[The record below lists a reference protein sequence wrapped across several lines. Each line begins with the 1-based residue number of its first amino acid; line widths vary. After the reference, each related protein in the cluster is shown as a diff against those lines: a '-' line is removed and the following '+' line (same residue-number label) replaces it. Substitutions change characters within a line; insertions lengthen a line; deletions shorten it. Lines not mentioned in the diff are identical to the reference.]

1 MKQGL
6 IMKRFIRWGIPT
18 IVVLLIATYGF
29 ISFVIAS
36 GIIKYERKPQE
47 DHPMTYGLE
56 FEDVEFTSRGGDV
69 NLCGWYMRAESEGP
83 TLIFVHGIGGVR
95 SADNLVD
102 LASRVVDR
110 GYNVLMFDLRC
121 HGESGGEF
129 VSAGYFERQDV
140 LGAFDFL
147 VGRGV
152 PPDDIGILGVSM
164 GAATMVLAA
173 AEEPHICAL
182 IADSP
187 YAKASK
193 LIAQETARK
202 TDFPEWIAPIFLP
215 GVKLMARVLYG
226 IDIGALVPEEAVKVL
241 PYPIMVIHGTADA
254 RIPCDHGIRV
264 YEAAHP
270 GSTIWLVPDVDHVD
284 AFSTYPE
291 EYVEKVVDYFDRQ
304 LCAQ

>member
-1 MKQGL
+1 MAL
-6 IMKRFIRWGIPT
+6 RRFIRWGVPI
-18 IVVLLIATYGF
+18 IVVLLVAIYGF
-29 ISFVIAS
+29 ISFTITS

-47 DHPMTYGLE
+47 DNPTAYGLQ
-56 FEDVEFTSRGGDV
+56 FEDVDFVSRVGDV
-69 NLCGWYMRAESEGP
+69 TLRGWYIYGESEGP

-95 SADNLVD
+95 SADNLVE
-102 LASRVVDR
+102 LASRVVAR

-129 VSAGYFERQDV
+129 LSAGYFERQDV

-147 VGRGV
+147 VGRGIS
-152 PPDDIGILGVSM
+152 PDDIGMLGVSM
-164 GAATMVLAA
+164 GAATTVLAA
-173 AEEPHICAL
+173 AQELDFCAL
-182 IADSP
+182 VADSP
-187 YAKASK
+187 YAKASE

-226 IDIGALVPEEAVKVL
+226 FDIGALVPEEAVKVL

-254 RIPCDHGIRV
+254 RIPCDHGVRV
-264 YEAAHP
+264 YEAAYP
-270 GSTIWLVPDVDHVD
+270 GSTIWLVSDVDHVD

-291 EYVEKVVDYFDRQ
+291 EYVERVVDYFNGQ